1 MGQKTFDG
9 LMLLLPLATAAVL
22 LTLALT
28 GQL

>member
-9 LMLLLPLATAAVL
+9 LMMLLPLVTAAVL
-22 LTLALT
+22 LTLAFT